1 MNQIHRNLAYQS
13 IFELHEWIEALF
25 TGKNRSVLIPLL
37 DSFSPNFE
45 MITTIGTL
53 INLDQVRQLFTNNTG
68 KHPNLKITI
77 SEVSLIQQTSDS
89 CLYRYK
95 ETHNHQLIRWVT
107 ILIVFKKNQPFWLHL
122 QETMEKQPNI

>member
-1 MNQIHRNLAYQS
+1 MNQIHRNLAYRS

-25 TGKNRSVLIPLL
+25 TGQNRSVLTPLL

-45 MITTIGTL
+45 MITTTGTL
-53 INLDQVRQLFTNNTG
+53 INLDQVRQLFINNTG

-95 ETHNHQLIRWVT
+95 ETHNHQLIRWST
-107 ILIVFKKNQPFWLHL
+107 ILIVFKKNQTFWLHL
-122 QETMEKQPNI
+122 QETMDKQPTI